1 MEWNKEPRNKT
12 TPIESTNLPEGA
24 KNTQW
29 GKDSVF
35 NKWCWG
41 KQVSICKGMKLDPLP
56 VPQAEVNAKW
66 IKSFNVRPETV
77 RLLEE
82 NIGKELLD
90 IGLGNDFLDTTP
102 KALATKAKINKQD
115 YIKLKS
121 LCLAKETISK
131 LKNSPQNGVANMCPI
146 KN

>member
-1 MEWNKEPRNKT
+1 
-12 TPIESTNLPEGA
+12 
-24 KNTQW
+24 
-29 GKDSVF
+29 
-35 NKWCWG
+35 
-41 KQVSICKGMKLDPLP
+41 MKLDPLP

-77 RLLEE
+77 KLLEE